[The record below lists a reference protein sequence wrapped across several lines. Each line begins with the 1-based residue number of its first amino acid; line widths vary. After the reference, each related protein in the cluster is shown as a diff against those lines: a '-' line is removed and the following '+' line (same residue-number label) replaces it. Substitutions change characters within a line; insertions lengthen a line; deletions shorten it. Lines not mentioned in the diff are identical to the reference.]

1 MTQTG
6 ANSESTALVLKDA
19 SGDYIVVP
27 QEVLERCRLP
37 REHNAEV
44 ERALAE
50 RDDTAGYIAPLLI
63 VAGSLVFTSGFL
75 NGFLITS
82 TIVDEPKGTLG
93 PALHK

>member
-6 ANSESTALVLKDA
+6 AESESTALVLKDA
-19 SGDYIVVP
+19 GGDYIVVP

-50 RDDTAGYIAPLLI
+50 RDDTAGYLGPLI
-63 VAGSLVFTSGFL
+63 VAGALVFTSGFL